1 MSCDCAQCKQHY
13 RTLGIAY
20 GIPSESEI
28 EEAYREGVKQWH
40 PDLYEN
46 YASLRADAEEHFKAI
61 QVAYRELKNHSGSPA
76 ESPAESAPLART
88 PVARTPVERS
98 PVDSVYTPPRSV
110 QDAPVLSFDGAPGCL
125 VESQFTEQIKQM
137 IADHLGRLGSALA
150 IVDLAGARSH
160 AGYSQFFLLAA
171 SGIMARD
178 GRNIVSVLW
187 YKDLGE
193 ITLIDKSKQGK
204 PGLWQK
210 LVEGNSSGRSESSL
224 QIHRSNGTQFI
235 SIGHQVDESVKR
247 IIYKFLLSKKD
258 QVLL

>member
-46 YASLRADAEEHFKAI
+46 YASLRADAEEHFKQI
-61 QVAYRELKNHSGSPA
+61 QIAWRELKAHAGGTVETPPASP
-76 ESPAESAPLART
+76 PP
-88 PVARTPVERS
+88 ARTPVERS

-110 QDAPVLSFDGAPGCL
+110 QEAPSLSFDGVPGCL
-125 VESQFTEQIKQM
+125 VASQFTEQIKQM

-160 AGYSQFFLLAA
+160 ASYSQFFLLAA

-178 GRNIVSVLW
+178 ARNIVSVLW

-210 LVEGNSSGRSESSL
+210 LVEGNSGDRPESTL
-224 QIHRSNGTQFI
+224 QINRSNGTQFI
-235 SIGHQVDESVKR
+235 TIGHQVDERAKR
-247 IIYKFLLSKKD
+247 TIYSFLLSKKD
-258 QVLL
+258 QAQL

>member
-1 MSCDCAQCKQHY
+1 MSCDCAQCRQHY

-20 GIPSESEI
+20 GIPSESEV
-28 EEAYREGVKQWH
+28 EEAYREAIKQWH

-46 YASLRADAEEHFKAI
+46 YASLRADAEEHFKQI
-61 QVAYRELKNHSGSPA
+61 QIAWRELKAHTGAAMETP
-76 ESPAESAPLART
+76 PTSAP
-88 PVARTPVERS
+88 PARTPVERS

-110 QDAPVLSFDGAPGCL
+110 QEAPVLSFDGVPGCL
-125 VESQFTEQIKQM
+125 VESQFTEEIKQM

-160 AGYSQFFLLAA
+160 AGYTQFFLLAA

-193 ITLIDKSKQGK
+193 ITLIDKCKQ
-204 PGLWQK
+204 GLWQK
-210 LVEGNSSGRSESSL
+210 LVEGSSGDKPESSL
-224 QIHRSNGTQFI
+224 QINRSNGTQFI
-235 SIGHQVDESVKR
+235 SIGPQVDERAKR
-247 IIYKFLLSKKD
+247 IIYNFLLSKKD
-258 QVLL
+258 QAQL

>member
-76 ESPAESAPLART
+76 ESPAESAP
-88 PVARTPVERS
+88 VARTPVDRS
-98 PVDSVYTPPRSV
+98 PVDSFFTQPRSV
-110 QDAPVLSFDGAPGCL
+110 QEAPTLSFDGAPGCL

-210 LVEGNSSGRSESSL
+210 LVEGNSGGRPESLL
-224 QIHRSNGTQFI
+224 QIYRSNGTQFI
-235 SIGHQVDESVKR
+235 SIGPQVDERAKR
-247 IIYKFLLSKKD
+247 IIYNFLLSKKD
-258 QVLL
+258 QAQP

>member
-1 MSCDCAQCKQHY
+1 MSCDCAQCRQHY

-20 GIPSESEI
+20 GIPSESEV
-28 EEAYREGVKQWH
+28 EEAYHESVKQWH

-46 YASLRADAEEHFKAI
+46 YASLRADAEEHFKQI
-61 QVAYRELKNHSGSPA
+61 QIAWRELKAHAGGAA
-76 ESPAESAPLART
+76 EAPAESAPAART
-88 PVARTPVERS
+88 PVDRS
-98 PVDSVYTPPRSV
+98 PMDSVHTPPRSV
-110 QDAPVLSFDGAPGCL
+110 QETPALSFDGVPGCL
-125 VESQFTEQIKQM
+125 VAEQFTEEIKQM

-150 IVDLAGARSH
+150 IVDLAGARSFS

-210 LVEGNSSGRSESSL
+210 LVEGNSGGRPESLL
-224 QIHRSNGTQFI
+224 QIYRSNGTQFI
-235 SIGHQVDESVKR
+235 SIGPQVDERAKR
-247 IIYKFLLSKKD
+247 IIYNFLLSKKD
-258 QVLL
+258 QAQP

>member
-20 GIPSESEI
+20 GIPSESEV
-28 EEAYREGVKQWH
+28 EEAYHESVKQWH

-46 YASLRADAEEHFKAI
+46 YASLRADAEEHFKQI
-61 QVAYRELKNHSGSPA
+61 QIAWRELKAHSGATVETP
-76 ESPAESAPLART
+76 PTSAP
-88 PVARTPVERS
+88 PARTPVERS

-110 QDAPVLSFDGAPGCL
+110 QEAPALSFDGVPGCL
-125 VESQFTEQIKQM
+125 VASQFTEEIKQM

-150 IVDLAGARSH
+150 IVDLAGARLYA
-160 AGYSQFFLLAA
+160 AGYSQFFLLAT

-178 GRNIVSVLW
+178 ARNIVSVLW

-193 ITLIDKSKQGK
+193 ITLIDKRKQGK

-210 LVEGNSSGRSESSL
+210 LVDGSSGDKPESSL
-224 QIHRSNGTQFI
+224 QIYRSNGTQFI
-235 SIGHQVDESVKR
+235 TIGPQVDERAKR
-247 IIYKFLLSKKD
+247 IIYNFLLSKKD
-258 QVLL
+258 QAQL